1 MLAPN
6 HAGGSTDS
14 KLLRQEAGQW
24 LKQLRESRKLT
35 QRELAE
41 RVNINYYTFISQIEA
56 GKGRVPPESYQLW
69 ADALG
74 VDRVEFVKCLLGYY
88 DPYTY
93 RALFSD
99 LSTAEGDIVPT
110 GDSDTA
116 ADAAREA

>member
-6 HAGGSTDS
+6 HAGASTDS

-24 LKQLRESRKLT
+24 LKHLRESRKLT

-74 VDRVEFVKCLLGYY
+74 VERVAFVKSLLGYY

-93 RALFSD
+93 RALFGD
-99 LSTAEGDIVPT
+99 LSIAEDDIVPT
-110 GDSDTA
+110 GKPGS
-116 ADAAREA
+116 ADESARKA

>member
-6 HAGGSTDS
+6 HAGASTDS

-24 LKQLRESRKLT
+24 LKHLRESRKLT

-74 VDRVEFVKCLLGYY
+74 VDRVEFVKCLLSFY
-88 DPYTY
+88 DPFTY
-93 RALFSD
+93 RALFGD
-99 LSTAEGDIVPT
+99 LADAGGDSTAAG
-110 GDSDTA
+110 
-116 ADAAREA
+116 AR